1 MQHLKAATRRIRAS
15 WRTPRLRS
23 SWTLT
28 SRVVMGCLIIAIVQ
42 NIVYGIFPCC
52 FDFKH
57 RKFVFCKTLA
67 IYCFSV
73 ATLIGAFYV
82 TQIWVAYSENKI
94 DLRDPIQIYC
104 YMNLCVALLNYVT
117 QWAIIPEILSFQNSL
132 PLFSTLDSFTISL
145 RSVGRATSLASLKMF
160 VCPLLM
166 HFTLIIYQRHRQPEL
181 NWMSTGKLM
190 LPIYLGNQLNNCFFG
205 GIVITKIVLVEINR
219 RLREIRNEV
228 NRLQT
233 PLELLLQKPYYRMQR
248 FCYLADRLDELAS
261 KYALST
267 GRSMT
272 YMLLTAFS
280 LVSSM
285 AINLIITTLGFYT
298 QYQAFADHILLE
310 EAYDIARALAHFVF
324 LVVPFTEICLVARV
338 SQQVLDEA
346 KETGN
351 LLQRINLEHAD
362 VRFKQTVDALWLEVI
377 TIKYKLM
384 PMGLLELD
392 GSLINKIF
400 STVAGFLLFLIQN
413 DLTQRFSLK

>member
-1 MQHLKAATRRIRAS
+1 M
-15 WRTPRLRS
+15 
-23 SWTLT
+23 
-28 SRVVMGCLIIAIVQ
+28 
-42 NIVYGIFPCC
+42 
-52 FDFKH
+52 
-57 RKFVFCKTLA
+57 FCKTLA

-82 TQIWVAYSENKI
+82 TQIWVAYTENKI

-166 HFTLIIYQRHRQPEL
+166 HLALIIYQRHRQPEL
-181 NWMSTGKLM
+181 SWASTGKIM

-248 FCYLADRLDELAS
+248 FCDLADRLDELAS

-267 GRSMT
+267 GRSMA
-272 YMLLTAFS
+272 YLLLTAFS

-285 AINLIITTLGFYT
+285 AINLFITTLGFYT

-310 EAYDIARALAHFVF
+310 ETYDIARALAHLVF

-338 SQQVLDEA
+338 SQQVLDEVVC
-346 KETGN
+346 
-351 LLQRINLEHAD
+351 R
-362 VRFKQTVDALWLEVI
+362 VVC
-377 TIKYKLM
+377 
-384 PMGLLELD
+384 
-392 GSLINKIF
+392 KI
-400 STVAGFLLFLIQN
+400 
-413 DLTQRFSLK
+413 